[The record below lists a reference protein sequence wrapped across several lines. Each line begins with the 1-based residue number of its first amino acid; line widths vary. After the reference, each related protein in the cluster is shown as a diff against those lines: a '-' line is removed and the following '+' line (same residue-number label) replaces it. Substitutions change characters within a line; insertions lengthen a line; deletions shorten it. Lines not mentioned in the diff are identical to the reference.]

1 MIILRVH
8 RRQANNAGN
17 QHVIATPNIYGTS
30 DYNGKVQ
37 PSAPSPR
44 STLYHDHTLIDN
56 DLYENTT
63 AQNGLPTTET
73 PSHMVE
79 MNPMEQNPAPPIY
92 AVVEKNRPGYFV
104 LQSEASAPASRAA
117 AGDNGREQPSALPS
131 RSSIDYD
138 TTLIDNDL
146 YQ

>member
-1 MIILRVH
+1 MLVH
-8 RRQANNAGN
+8 RRKANNAGN

-30 DYNGKVQ
+30 VYNGKVQ

-44 STLYHDHTLIDN
+44 STVNLDHTLIDN

-73 PSHMVE
+73 PSNMVE
-79 MNPMEQNPAPPIY
+79 MNPMEQHPDPPVY
-92 AVVEKNRPGYFV
+92 AVVQKNRPGNFV
-104 LQSEASAPASRAA
+104 VQSKARAPASNGA
-117 AGDNGREQPSALPS
+117 AGDNGTEQPSALPS